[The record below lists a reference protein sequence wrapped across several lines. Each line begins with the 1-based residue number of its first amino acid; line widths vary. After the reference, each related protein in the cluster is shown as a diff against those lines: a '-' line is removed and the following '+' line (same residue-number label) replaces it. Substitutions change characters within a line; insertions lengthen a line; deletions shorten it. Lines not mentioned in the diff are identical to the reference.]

1 LSRAEER
8 TVQAL
13 KRRRSRA
20 PEPLFM
26 AEGVRVVE
34 ELLAAEIDLRFAV
47 LSSRI
52 GDTERGQ
59 RLALELARRGRARS
73 ASPGRFGALA
83 ATDAPQGVIAIAAE
97 PATGL
102 DAIFG
107 RLAATAAGALLVL
120 DGVQDPGNLGTLIR
134 AAEAFGAAGV
144 VALTGTVD
152 PWNPKVVRAAAGSSF
167 RIPVVRAAAAE
178 LLPRLRAAGL
188 ALVAADVAG
197 RPADGWEPP
206 RRVALVLGNEGAG
219 LSAPVRAAADA
230 VVAIPIDGPTESLN
244 VALAGGILLYLLTR
258 KG

>member
-1 LSRAEER
+1 
-8 TVQAL
+8 
-13 KRRRSRA
+13 
-20 PEPLFM
+20 M

-52 GDTERGQ
+52 GDTERGHH
-59 RLALELARRGRARS
+59 LALELARRGHARN
-73 ASPGRFGALA
+73 ADAGRFAALA

-102 DAIFG
+102 DTLFE
-107 RLAATAAGALLVL
+107 RFAATAAPGALLVL

-167 RIPVVRAAAAE
+167 RLPVVRAEAAE

-197 RPADGWEPP
+197 RPVEGWDPP

-219 LSAPVRAAADA
+219 LSPAVRAAADA

-244 VALAGGILLYLLTR
+244 VAIAGGILLYLLTR